1 MCDCGFQNQKVF
13 LAKVQYTVYHFD
25 ASHELSPTT
34 WFRDEVL
41 ICLTCGEISD
51 LVPEPQ
57 LLELRTRG
65 GESLAS

>member
-1 MCDCGFQNQKVF
+1 MCDCGFQQQKVF

-25 ASHELSPTT
+25 ANHELSPTS
-34 WFRDEVL
+34 WLRDEVL

-57 LLELRTRG
+57 LEELRRG
-65 GESLAS
+65 SGQSMAS